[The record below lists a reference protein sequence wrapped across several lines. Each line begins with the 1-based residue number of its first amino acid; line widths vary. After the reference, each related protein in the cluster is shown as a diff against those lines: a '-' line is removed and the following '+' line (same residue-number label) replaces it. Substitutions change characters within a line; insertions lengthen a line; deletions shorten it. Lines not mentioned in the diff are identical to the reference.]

1 MNLKAERMMLDN
13 LLESKVRNKVLI
25 FMILFNNNVLHLDKM
40 STYLNISDVY
50 LKDLVTELNQLL
62 QGKARIQ
69 FQKDKHLKLIMAKNV
84 NYLEIIHQIYVESI
98 ILKYFEFLIN
108 NHEQL
113 PFSTFIEKNYH
124 SIANAYRIRNKAEKY
139 LKQIGLKTYKHQIAG
154 PEYRIQF
161 FIAMLY
167 SQYGVKYYS
176 LSDDDIRIAHQF
188 ILASN
193 HAIQPKLLETTTDD
207 FLFFE
212 VLLMLTWVRRENNVE
227 LQD

>member
-1 MNLKAERMMLDN
+1 MPY
-13 LLESKVRNKVLI
+13 
-25 FMILFNNNVLHLDKM
+25 
-40 STYLNISDVY
+40 T
-50 LKDLVTELNQLL
+50 
-62 QGKARIQ
+62 
-69 FQKDKHLKLIMAKNV
+69 V
-84 NYLEIIHQIYVESI
+84 NYLEILHQIYGESI
-98 ILKYFEFLIN
+98 ILKYFAFLIN

-113 PFSTFIEKNYH
+113 PFSAFIEKNYH

-154 PEYRIQF
+154 LEYRIRF

-193 HAIQPKLLETTTDD
+193 HAIQPKLLETTTDY
-207 FLFFE
+207 FF
-212 VLLMLTWVRRENNVE
+212 VFRSLIDVNLGSTRK
-227 LQD
+227 